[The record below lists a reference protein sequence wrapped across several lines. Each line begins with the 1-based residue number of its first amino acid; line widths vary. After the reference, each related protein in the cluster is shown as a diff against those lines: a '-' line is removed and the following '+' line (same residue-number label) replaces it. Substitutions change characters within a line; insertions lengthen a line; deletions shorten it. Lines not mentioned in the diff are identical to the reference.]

1 MNKCKIGLVPKS
13 CYTWC
18 IAAILTLLFN
28 HVNIFKT
35 YDFFKKS
42 FNDDIKMKSMKM
54 NLLKDASV
62 VLQASSWG
70 RKTVGGKAGRP
81 VYLGTW
87 RPEYTG
93 KVHRTAG

>member
-1 MNKCKIGLVPKS
+1 M
-13 CYTWC
+13 
-18 IAAILTLLFN
+18 
-28 HVNIFKT
+28 NIFKT

-81 VYLGTW
+81 VYLGSW
-87 RPEYTG
+87 RARI
-93 KVHRTAG
+93 HREGTPNGRLKIQSF